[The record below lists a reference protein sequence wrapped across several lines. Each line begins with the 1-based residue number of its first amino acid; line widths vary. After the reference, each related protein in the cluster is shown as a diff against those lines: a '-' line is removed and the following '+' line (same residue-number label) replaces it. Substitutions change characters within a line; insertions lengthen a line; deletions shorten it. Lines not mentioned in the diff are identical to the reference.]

1 MECLPGAHNR
11 TYSNTRFSFPF
22 LLGVSLLYLKE
33 NNFFLHLKEKMFV
46 CLLESCAVALLC
58 WLRASPPPPA
68 PPRQTRRV
76 PRAPGVP
83 RCLVEFWQ
91 HLHAL
96 PI

>member
-46 CLLESCAVALLC
+46 CLLESCAVALL
-58 WLRASPPPPA
+58 LPA
-68 PPRQTRRV
+68 ARLTARPCQNRRV

-83 RCLVEFWQ
+83 RRLVEFWQ